1 MLWES
6 GCGQFSFQLLIS
18 SQCVGDWFNNRVDK
32 IQSLELDLWICPY
45 IYGLLF
51 ASEQCGLGCKEV
63 VLRL

>member
-32 IQSLELDLWICPY
+32 IQSLELDLWIFPY
-45 IYGLLF
+45 MDYYLHLSNVASDAKRLF
-51 ASEQCGLGCKEV
+51 
-63 VLRL
+63 